1 MPTSSNAKKHR
12 DINIGSDLDNYL
24 GSDLDNYLGSEQE
37 INLFGEENDFKKELI
52 KVLKEI
58 SKRLY
63 DIGVD
68 IANK

>member
-1 MPTSSNAKKHR
+1 MSTSSNADTLDLKNCR
-12 DINIGSDLDNYL
+12 VFNIGCEQIN
-24 GSDLDNYLGSEQE
+24 NLGSEQE
-37 INLFGEENDFKKELI
+37 INLFGEEENDFKKELI

>member
-1 MPTSSNAKKHR
+1 MSTSSNADTLDLNNCR
-12 DINIGSDLDNYL
+12 VFNIGCEKIN
-24 GSDLDNYLGSEQE
+24 NLGSEQE
-37 INLFGEENDFKKELI
+37 IYLFGEEENDFKKELI

>member
-1 MPTSSNAKKHR
+1 MTTNSNDDNIDLNNCR
-12 DINIGSDLDNYL
+12 LFNLGCENYINL
-24 GSDLDNYLGSEQE
+24 GSDQEIILGSEE
-37 INLFGEENDFKKELI
+37 DNDFKKELI

>member
-1 MPTSSNAKKHR
+1 MPTSSNADTLDLNNCR
-12 DINIGSDLDNYL
+12 VYNI
-24 GSDLDNYLGSEQE
+24 GSEQE
-37 INLFGEENDFKKELI
+37 INLFGEELI

>member
-1 MPTSSNAKKHR
+1 MSTSSNDDTLDLNNCR
-12 DINIGSDLDNYL
+12 VFNIGCEQIN
-24 GSDLDNYLGSEQE
+24 NLGSEQE
-37 INLFGEENDFKKELI
+37 INLFGEEENDFKKELI

>member
-1 MPTSSNAKKHR
+1 MSTSSNA
-12 DINIGSDLDNYL
+12 DILDLNNCRVLNI
-24 GSDLDNYLGSEQE
+24 GSEQE

-68 IANK
+68 ITNK

>member
-1 MPTSSNAKKHR
+1 MSTSSNANTLDLNNYR
-12 DINIGSDLDNYL
+12 ILNIGSEKIN
-24 GSDLDNYLGSEQE
+24 NLGSEQE

>member
-1 MPTSSNAKKHR
+1 MSTSSNADTLDLNNCR
-12 DINIGSDLDNYL
+12 VFNIGWEQIN
-24 GSDLDNYLGSEQE
+24 NLGSEQE
-37 INLFGEENDFKKELI
+37 INLFGEENDFKKDFI

>member
-1 MPTSSNAKKHR
+1 MSTSSNADTLDLNNCR
-12 DINIGSDLDNYL
+12 VFNIGCEQIN
-24 GSDLDNYLGSEQE
+24 NLGSEQE

>member
-1 MPTSSNAKKHR
+1 MSTSSNA
-12 DINIGSDLDNYL
+12 DTLDLNNCGVYNI
-24 GSDLDNYLGSEQE
+24 GSEQE

>member
-1 MPTSSNAKKHR
+1 MSTSSNADTLDLNNCR
-12 DINIGSDLDNYL
+12 VFNIGN
-24 GSDLDNYLGSEQE
+24 EQE
-37 INLFGEENDFKKELI
+37 INLFGEENNFKKELI

>member
-1 MPTSSNAKKHR
+1 MSTSSNADTLDLNNCR
-12 DINIGSDLDNYL
+12 VFNIGSK
-24 GSDLDNYLGSEQE
+24 QE

>member
-1 MPTSSNAKKHR
+1 MSTSSNADTLDLNNCR
-12 DINIGSDLDNYL
+12 VFNI
-24 GSDLDNYLGSEQE
+24 GSEQE

>member
-1 MPTSSNAKKHR
+1 MSTSSNADTLDLNNCR
-12 DINIGSDLDNYL
+12 VYNI
-24 GSDLDNYLGSEQE
+24 GSEQE

>member
-1 MPTSSNAKKHR
+1 MSTSSNADTLDLNNCR
-12 DINIGSDLDNYL
+12 VFNIGCEQIN
-24 GSDLDNYLGSEQE
+24 NLGSEQE
-37 INLFGEENDFKKELI
+37 INLFGEEANDFKKELI

>member
-1 MPTSSNAKKHR
+1 MSTSSNTDTLDLNNCR
-12 DINIGSDLDNYL
+12 VLNIGCEQIN
-24 GSDLDNYLGSEQE
+24 NLGSEQE
-37 INLFGEENDFKKELI
+37 INLFGEEENDFKKEII

>member
-1 MPTSSNAKKHR
+1 MSTSFNA
-12 DINIGSDLDNYL
+12 DILDLNNCRVFNI
-24 GSDLDNYLGSEQE
+24 GSEQE